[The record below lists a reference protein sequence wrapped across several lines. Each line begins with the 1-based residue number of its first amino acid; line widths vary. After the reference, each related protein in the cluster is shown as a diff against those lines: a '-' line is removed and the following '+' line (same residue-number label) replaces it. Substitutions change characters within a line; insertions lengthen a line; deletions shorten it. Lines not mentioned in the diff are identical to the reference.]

1 MSSDDAAAL
10 GILVTALAA
19 GFFSSLA
26 WSALALGDPQRAR
39 FRAQDGC
46 LLDGWMAELLETPR
60 HAFSILTALRY
71 LFSAIALT
79 SFIYRVASDG
89 VVEWAPLA
97 AGMLGLLV
105 LFKAIPHLA
114 YQTTRWTSPNMLARL
129 TAPWV
134 HPLVRISRPAI
145 TLAQRTG
152 RLLLRPTLET
162 SNRENGAASAQILI
176 PVDHTVNPP
185 DERELWMIRAILGM
199 EHSTAREIMVPRVDL
214 VALSVEEPLSRATE
228 LMMAS
233 GHRWILVYS
242 QTIDQPLGILHVQ
255 DLLPLVGQSRPQV
268 TVRELLRPATFI
280 PESKRLDEL
289 LPEFLRERNHI
300 AVVVDEYGGMAGLVT
315 LEDLLEEIVGE
326 IVDEFQHEEPDVQVI
341 SENEVELE
349 ARVNLDYLQE
359 RFGVQFDRDGFD
371 TVGGLV
377 YSQLGRIPNPG
388 DRVTS
393 GGLHLQ
399 VVTTV
404 GKRIKRV
411 RVVKLAEA

>member
-1 MSSDDAAAL
+1 
-10 GILVTALAA
+10 
-19 GFFSSLA
+19 
-26 WSALALGDPQRAR
+26 
-39 FRAQDGC
+39 
-46 LLDGWMAELLETPR
+46 
-60 HAFSILTALRY
+60 
-71 LFSAIALT
+71 
-79 SFIYRVASDG
+79 
-89 VVEWAPLA
+89 
-97 AGMLGLLV
+97 
-105 LFKAIPHLA
+105 
-114 YQTTRWTSPNMLARL
+114 MLARL

-176 PVDHTVNPP
+176 PVDHTVKSP

-359 RFGVQFDRDGFD
+359 RFRGPIRPGWLRHR
-371 TVGGLV
+371 GRPGL
-377 YSQLGRIPNPG
+377 QPTGPHTQPRRPGNLGRAPSAGRHHRGEAHQAGTGSEAGRGVKATILGRTAWLETGSPRLPNEEP
-388 DRVTS
+388 S
-393 GGLHLQ
+393 AL
-399 VVTTV
+399 
-404 GKRIKRV
+404 KS
-411 RVVKLAEA
+411 VKENPISNRQGPCRSHE